1 MAPPEPT
8 LGTSERRV
16 SPDQG
21 STSANEIPTAT
32 VSLSGLQITPH
43 YGFRQNIT
51 STRGG
56 GDVPSNVS
64 SFGTAD
70 MTLIADLTAQAR
82 ELSLMYTRI
91 QEEMRTPIT
100 NRGPM
105 RPTSGAD
112 ANQDSPNSATI
123 DLSSRFG
130 PTPSS
135 RPGSTNPFDLFSVFP
150 EPPTTDS
157 RYPMSPE
164 EHNPFDLFPPSPDAS
179 NFSSAPRVASVTA
192 SGGYHSRPA
201 YSQAYHQVYHPE
213 SRYNPIPPA
222 TR

>member
-8 LGTSERRV
+8 IGTSKRRA

-21 STSANEIPTAT
+21 PTSANEIPTAT

-43 YGFRQNIT
+43 YGFSHHIT

-64 SFGTAD
+64 SFGTAN
-70 MTLIADLTAQAR
+70 MTLIADLAAQAR
-82 ELSLMYTRI
+82 DLSRMYTRI

-100 NRGPM
+100 NRGHL
-105 RPTSGAD
+105 RPTSDAD
-112 ANQDSPNSATI
+112 SNPDFHNSATI

-135 RPGSTNPFDLFSVFP
+135 RQGSDNPFDLFSVFP
-150 EPPTTDS
+150 ETIPTDN

-164 EHNPFDLFPPSPDAS
+164 EHNPFRFISPLS
-179 NFSSAPRVASVTA
+179 
-192 SGGYHSRPA
+192 
-201 YSQAYHQVYHPE
+201 
-213 SRYNPIPPA
+213 
-222 TR
+222 